1 MTHTRNASR
10 LLALVMALAL
20 VFSLSAAAFAADDA
34 GSVEFVLSSEGMEAS
49 AKVAFSLEE
58 PVLSLGA
65 GLVVNGEN
73 LAGLTAYLSAKAL
86 ALESNFLDKAYGVE
100 LEKLADNLA
109 NSIFAPN
116 SGSQYALDEDTYNQ
130 IQELLSGGLTSQLT
144 TPQVELDTDAI
155 GTAVTALAEMVS
167 QVVAD
172 VGPTLSM
179 QMSPVVVTV
188 NDQQV
193 SASQMVASGNSDTIL
208 AIWDSVLG
216 KLEADPQLQNALAVL
231 VDAAAAYSDDLQVT
245 GQEFVSA
252 MLENAP
258 ELRQSLADEL
268 AQTPVTI
275 SGSVYTA
282 TESQTPVKV
291 GLEITM
297 GEETVS
303 GFLVMS
309 EAKDFF
315 RLEMNDGY
323 ETTALQFHISQNTDT
338 ELAFRFGSY
347 QGNTEVTSVRFQLD
361 KSAQTFHVGIDTADG
376 EEEVGIH
383 TTFSGYYENTDDR
396 FSLVL
401 DKVDD
406 AEFGG
411 TLAVHVRSNDTLTF
425 PTYTELTHLSET
437 EFAAALEALSTGLS
451 TITQLLGL

>member
-20 VFSLSAAAFAADDA
+20 VFSLSAAAFADDA

-58 PVLSLGA
+58 EVLSLGA

-86 ALESNFLDKAYGVE
+86 ALESNFLDKAYGIE

-109 NSIFAPN
+109 SSIFAPD

-130 IQELLSGGLTSQLT
+130 IQELLSGDLTSRLT
-144 TPQVELDTDAI
+144 TPQTELDTDALAS
-155 GTAVTALAEMVS
+155 AVTALTEMAS
-167 QVVAD
+167 QVVDD

-179 QMSPVVVTV
+179 QMSPAVVTI

-193 SASQMVASGNSDTIL
+193 SASQVVASVSNDTLL
-208 AIWDSVLG
+208 AIWDSVLA

-231 VDAAAAYSDDLQVT
+231 VDAVDTYSDDIQVT
-245 GQEFVSA
+245 GQEFVAA

-275 SGSVYTA
+275 SCSLFTA
-282 TESQTPVKV
+282 TESQAPVKM
-291 GLEITM
+291 GLEITI

-309 EAKDFF
+309 EAMDFF

-338 ELAFRFGSY
+338 DLAFRFGSY
-347 QGNTEVTSVRFQLD
+347 QGEIEVTSVRFQLD
-361 KSAQTFHVGIDTADG
+361 KSAQTFQVGIDTADG

-383 TTFSGYYENTDDR
+383 TTFSGYYEDTDGR

-406 AEFGG
+406 QEFGG
-411 TLAVHVRSNDTLTF
+411 TLAMHVRSNDTLTF
-425 PTYTELTHLSET
+425 PSYTELTQLSET
-437 EFAAALEALSTGLS
+437 EFAAALEALATGLE
-451 TITQLLGL
+451 TLNQLLGL

>member
-20 VFSLSAAAFAADDA
+20 VFSLSAAAFADDA

-58 PVLSLGA
+58 EVLSLGA

-86 ALESNFLDKAYGVE
+86 ALESNFLDKAYGIE

-109 NSIFAPN
+109 SSIFAPD

-130 IQELLSGGLTSQLT
+130 IQELLSGDLTSRLT
-144 TPQVELDTDAI
+144 TPQTELDTDALAS
-155 GTAVTALAEMVS
+155 AVTALTEMAS
-167 QVVAD
+167 QVVDD

-179 QMSPVVVTV
+179 QMSPAVVTI

-193 SASQMVASGNSDTIL
+193 SASQVVASGSNDTIL
-208 AIWDSVLG
+208 AIWDSVLA

-231 VDAAAAYSDDLQVT
+231 VDAVDTYSDDLQVT
-245 GQEFVSA
+245 GQEFVAA

-275 SGSVYTA
+275 SCSLFTA
-282 TESQTPVKV
+282 TESQALVKM
-291 GLEITM
+291 GMEIAI

-309 EAKDFF
+309 EAMDFF

-338 ELAFRFGSY
+338 DLAFRFGSY
-347 QGNTEVTSVRFQLD
+347 QGEIEVTSVRFQLD
-361 KSAQTFHVGIDTADG
+361 KSAQTFQVGIDTADG

-383 TTFSGYYENTDDR
+383 TTFSGYYENTDGR

-406 AEFGG
+406 QEFGG

-425 PTYTELTHLSET
+425 PSYTELTQLSET
-437 EFAAALEALSTGLS
+437 EFAAALEALATGLE
-451 TITQLLGL
+451 TLNQFLGL

>member
-20 VFSLSAAAFAADDA
+20 VFSLSAAAFADDA

-49 AKVAFSLEE
+49 AKWAFSLEE

-86 ALESNFLDKAYGVE
+86 ALESNFLDKAYGIE

-109 NSIFAPN
+109 SSIFAPN

-130 IQELLSGGLTSQLT
+130 IQELLSGGLTSRLT
-144 TPQVELDTDAI
+144 TPQTELDTDALAS
-155 GTAVTALAEMVS
+155 AVTALVEMAS

-172 VGPTLSM
+172 IGPTLSV
-179 QMSPVVVTV
+179 QMSPAVVTI

-193 SASQMVASGNSDTIL
+193 SASQVVASGSSDTLL

-231 VDAAAAYSDDLQVT
+231 VDAAATYSDDLQVS
-245 GQEFVSA
+245 GQEFVAA

-258 ELRQSLADEL
+258 ELSQSLA
-268 AQTPVTI
+268 PVTF
-275 SGSVYTA
+275 SCSVYTA
-282 TESQTPVKV
+282 TESQTPVKM
-291 GLEITM
+291 GTEITI

-338 ELAFRFGSY
+338 DLAFRFGSY
-347 QGNTEVTSVRFQLD
+347 QGEIEVTSVRFQLD
-361 KSAQTFHVGIDTADG
+361 KSAQTFQVGIDTADG

-383 TTFSGYYENTDDR
+383 TTFSGYYEDTDGR

-406 AEFGG
+406 QEFGG

-425 PTYTELTHLSET
+425 PSYTELTQLSET
-437 EFAAALEALSTGLS
+437 EFAAALEALATGLE
-451 TITQLLGL
+451 TLNQLLGL